1 MRLAFLLAALLSSL
15 ALPAQNVS
23 TLMGA
28 RSAGMA
34 YASAGLADEWSVFN
48 NPAGVSAAS
57 RPSAFFA
64 YEVRPAP
71 KGTNRTAAG
80 LQTSLGWGSAALGVF
95 RFGDEAYSE
104 QSVSAVFGNRF
115 GIASLGLRLS
125 YVQYRTQGF
134 GTAGALSLTFGGQAT
149 ITDKLIAGAYMVNL
163 NQAKL
168 SGEERLPTLMMAGL
182 TIRLAEDLIL
192 STEVEKDLDYPL
204 TWKTGAEYTFRKK
217 FVARTGFSLWP
228 QSGFFGVG
236 FRKGRLRLDY
246 SAQVGSDA
254 GSRHMASAVYDLKR
268 GGE

>member
-1 MRLAFLLAALLSSL
+1 MLQ
-15 ALPAQNVS
+15 AQSAS

-48 NPAGVSAAS
+48 NPAGVAAAS
-57 RPSAFFA
+57 QPSAFFA
-64 YEVRPAP
+64 YEVRPAL

-80 LQTSLGWGSAALGVF
+80 VQTKLGWGATALGVF
-95 RFGDEAYSE
+95 RFGDDVYSE
-104 QSVSAVFGNRF
+104 QSVSAAFGNRF

-149 ITDKLIAGAYMVNL
+149 LTDKVIVGAYMVNL

-168 SGEERLPTLMMAGL
+168 SGEERLPTLMLAGITILPSGDL
-182 TIRLAEDLIL
+182 TL

-204 TWKTGAEYTFRKK
+204 TWKTGAEYSFRKK
-217 FVARTGFSLWP
+217 FFARTGFSLWP
-228 QSGFFGVG
+228 QSGFFSVG
-236 FRKGRLRLDY
+236 FRKNRLQLDY
-246 SAQVGSDA
+246 SAQVGSET
-254 GSRHMASAVYDLKR
+254 GSRHMASAVYHLKR
-268 GGE
+268 SKE